1 MPLSADAQIHRLWV
15 REGRLPL
22 KRHGG
27 AGWLVSQE
35 PTDFANAGALCAIG
49 GQKRRGRVRTTVRQL
64 VRNPFLYLLLA
75 VYLVSA
81 YALTLY
87 AKPFAETLIGLVL
100 FGLLAA
106 LMGLV
111 SWRVSPNEIRVKSP
125 QREALLVVGYFV
137 FWLVLNLA
145 LWPRLFSR
153 SPWLANG
160 ISFWMLL
167 VIVPA
172 LILLGR
178 GYRLSDMGLTREHL
192 RSNVRVTLLA
202 GGVIGL
208 VLLLL
213 TPGGRFLRSG
223 QAPPTTLALGLLASL
238 GIAILTAGF
247 HEEFF
252 FRAVLQTRLSKALG
266 SPFKGLF
273 LATLIFS
280 LYHLPFRLFVGDI
293 WPSAGQIGYA
303 LALTF
308 TEPVLGGL
316 IMGVLWLRTRNLV
329 APVIIHALVLAI
341 SGLPMIMERLGLLP

>member
-1 MPLSADAQIHRLWV
+1 M
-15 REGRLPL
+15 
-22 KRHGG
+22 
-27 AGWLVSQE
+27 
-35 PTDFANAGALCAIG
+35 
-49 GQKRRGRVRTTVRQL
+49 RTTVRQL
-64 VRNPFLYLLLA
+64 VRNPFFYLLLA

-81 YALTLY
+81 YALTFY
-87 AKPFAETLIGLVL
+87 GKPLGETLIGLVL

-125 QREALLVVGYFV
+125 QREALLVVGYLV
-137 FWLVLNLA
+137 FWLILNLA

-153 SPWLANG
+153 SLWLANG
-160 ISFWMLL
+160 MSFWMLL
-167 VIVPA
+167 VIVPC
-172 LILLGR
+172 LILLSR

-202 GGVIGL
+202 GGVTGL
-208 VLLLL
+208 VMLLL

-223 QAPPTTLALGLLASL
+223 EVAASTLTLGLLASF
-238 GIAILTAGF
+238 GIAILTAGL

-252 FRAVLQTRLSKALG
+252 FRAVLQTRLSEALN
-266 SPFKGLF
+266 SRLSGLF

-280 LYHLPFRLFVGDI
+280 LYHLPFRFYVST
-293 WPSAGQIGYA
+293 WSSAGRIGYA

-329 APVIIHALVLAI
+329 APVIIHALILAI
-341 SGLPMIMERLGLLP
+341 SGLPMLMERLGLLP

>member
-1 MPLSADAQIHRLWV
+1 M
-15 REGRLPL
+15 
-22 KRHGG
+22 
-27 AGWLVSQE
+27 
-35 PTDFANAGALCAIG
+35 
-49 GQKRRGRVRTTVRQL
+49 RTTAKEL
-64 VRNPFLYLLLA
+64 LRNPIFYLLLA

-87 AKPFAETLIGLVL
+87 GKPLGETLIGLVL

-125 QREALLVVGYFV
+125 QKEALLVIGYFV

-153 SPWLANG
+153 SLWFANG

-172 LILLGR
+172 LILLGL

-202 GGVIGL
+202 GGVTGL
-208 VLLLL
+208 VMLLL
-213 TPGGRFLRSG
+213 TSGGRFLRSG
-223 QAPPTTLALGLLASL
+223 EVPPTTLALGLLASL

-252 FRAVLQTRLSKALG
+252 FRAVLQTRLSEALN
-266 SPFKGLF
+266 SRLSGLF

-280 LYHLPFRLFVGDI
+280 LYHLPFRLFEG
-293 WPSAGQIGYA
+293 PSAGRFGYA
-303 LALTF
+303 LAITF

-316 IMGVLWLRTRNLV
+316 IFGVLWLRTRNLV
-329 APVIIHALVLAI
+329 APVIIHALMLAI
-341 SGLPMIMERLGLLP
+341 GGLPMIMERLGLLP

>member
-1 MPLSADAQIHRLWV
+1 M
-15 REGRLPL
+15 
-22 KRHGG
+22 
-27 AGWLVSQE
+27 
-35 PTDFANAGALCAIG
+35 
-49 GQKRRGRVRTTVRQL
+49 RTTVRQL
-64 VRNPFLYLLLA
+64 VRNPLLYLLLA

-87 AKPFAETLIGLVL
+87 GKPFGETLVGLVL

-111 SWRVSPNEIRVKSP
+111 SWRVSPNEIRVRLP
-125 QREALLVVGYFV
+125 QKEALLVIGYFV
-137 FWLVLNLA
+137 FWLVLNLV

-153 SPWLANG
+153 SPWLTNG

-172 LILLGR
+172 LILLVR
-178 GYRLSDMGLTREHL
+178 GYRLSDMGLTRKHL
-192 RSNVRVTLLA
+192 RSNVQVTLLA

-223 QAPPTTLALGLLASL
+223 EVPVSTLTVGLLASF

-252 FRAVLQTRLSKALG
+252 FRAVLQTRLSEALN
-266 SPFKGLF
+266 SHLSGLF

-280 LYHLPFRLFVGDI
+280 LYHLPFRLFEGDI
-293 WPSAGQIGYA
+293 WPSAGRIGYA

-316 IMGVLWLRTRNLV
+316 LMGVLWLRTRNLV
-329 APVIIHALVLAI
+329 APVIIHSLVLAI

>member
-1 MPLSADAQIHRLWV
+1 M
-15 REGRLPL
+15 
-22 KRHGG
+22 
-27 AGWLVSQE
+27 
-35 PTDFANAGALCAIG
+35 
-49 GQKRRGRVRTTVRQL
+49 RTTVRQL
-64 VRNPFLYLLLA
+64 VRNPFFYLLLA

-81 YALTLY
+81 YALTFY
-87 AKPFAETLIGLVL
+87 GKPLGETLIGLVL

-125 QREALLVVGYFV
+125 QREALLVVGYLV
-137 FWLVLNLA
+137 FWLILNLA
-145 LWPRLFSR
+145 LWPRVFSR
-153 SPWLANG
+153 SLWLANG

-167 VIVPA
+167 VIVPC
-172 LILLGR
+172 LILLSR

-192 RSNVRVTLLA
+192 RGNVRVTLLA
-202 GGVIGL
+202 GGVTGL
-208 VLLLL
+208 VMLLL

-223 QAPPTTLALGLLASL
+223 EVPATTLALGLLASL
-238 GIAILTAGF
+238 SVAILTAGF

-252 FRAVLQTRLSKALG
+252 FRAVLQTRLSEALN
-266 SPFKGLF
+266 SRLSGLF

-280 LYHLPFRLFVGDI
+280 LYHLPFTLYVGNT
-293 WPSAGQIGYA
+293 WPSAGRIGYA